1 MSELAKKAPFEL
13 DKASYAPDQSVLPT
27 KRSLRGLDWL
37 NFFLAD
43 VQTGVGPFLAIYLAG
58 YGWNEERV
66 GLALTVG
73 GIAGILAQ
81 TPAGALVDRVHGKRT
96 LIAAGIGA
104 LACGA
109 LLIALVPT
117 FWSVMSA
124 QVLIGGT
131 SSILGPAIC
140 AISIGIVGH
149 HLFDARQGRNQSFNS
164 AGNVVAAVSMGLLG
178 YFVSNRSIFF
188 FVVFSTLPTLFALR
202 QIRADEIDYERARG
216 STEDAGDG
224 KPVGAAVLLQ
234 ERPLVIFLICA
245 VVFHFANA
253 AMLPLL
259 GEMLA
264 KGHGRSS
271 MMFMSACVVTTQFVI
286 TLIAAWSGRKAGS
299 WGRKPLLLIAFSV
312 LPIRAVL
319 YTLTSNTVALVAI
332 QILDGVGAGIFGVVS
347 VLVIADLTQGSGRF
361 NVTLGAIATA
371 VGIGASLSQ
380 TIAGAIVH
388 HFSFNTGFLFLA
400 AIAAAAFGI
409 LYFCMP
415 ETREKS
421 LLNEHP

>member
-1 MSELAKKAPFEL
+1 MGATARSALERETSRVANQGQRCSK
-13 DKASYAPDQSVLPT
+13 Q
-27 KRSLRGLDWL
+27 SLRALDWL

-58 YGWNEERV
+58 YAWDEQRI
-66 GLALTVG
+66 GLALSAG

-81 TPAGALVDRVHGKRT
+81 TPAGALVDQVHHKRT
-96 LIAAGIGA
+96 VIAIGVGSLA
-104 LACGA
+104 LGA
-109 LLIALVPT
+109 LLIAFLPT
-117 FWSVMSA
+117 FWPVISA
-124 QVLIGGT
+124 QVLIGAT
-131 SSILGPAIC
+131 SSIFIPAIC
-140 AISIGIVGH
+140 AMSLGIVGH
-149 HLFDARQGRNQSFNS
+149 QMFDTRQGRNQSFNS

-188 FVVFSTLPTLFALR
+188 FVVICTLPTLLALSK
-202 QIRADEIDYERARG
+202 IRADEIDYERARG
-216 STEDAGDG
+216 ATQSADDG
-224 KPVGAAVLLQ
+224 KPAATAALLKD
-234 ERPLVIFLICA
+234 RPLVIFLICA
-245 VVFHFANA
+245 VMFHFANA

-264 KGHGRSS
+264 KGQGRSS
-271 MMFMSACVVTTQFVI
+271 MMFMSACVVTTQFII
-286 TLIAAWSGRKAGS
+286 TMIAAWSGRKAGS
-299 WGRKPLLLIAFSV
+299 WGRKPLLLIAFGV
-312 LPIRAVL
+312 LPVRAVL

-371 VGIGASLSQ
+371 VGIGAALSQ

-388 HFSFNTGFLFLA
+388 HFTFNTGFLFLA
-400 AIAAAAFGI
+400 AIAAAAFCI
-409 LYFCMP
+409 LYFFMP

-421 LLNEHP
+421 FLSEQP